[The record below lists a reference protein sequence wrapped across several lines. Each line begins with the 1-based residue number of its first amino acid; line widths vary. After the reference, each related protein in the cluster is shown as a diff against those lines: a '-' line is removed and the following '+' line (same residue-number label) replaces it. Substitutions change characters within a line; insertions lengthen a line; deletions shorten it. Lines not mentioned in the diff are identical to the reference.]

1 MYSSN
6 RQSGD
11 LCSIA
16 HTLGTAF
23 TISSTGT
30 APPDCWV
37 LPPTSNYCFSS
48 GDDEDGD
55 PEHKHDQHHEG
66 EDEEHEDDE
75 DDEDEEDEDAPE
87 E

>member
-48 GDDEDGD
+48 GDEDGD

-66 EDEEHEDDE
+66 EDEDHEDDE